1 MAALATGMI
10 VTGCASQGLSQTQA
24 AAPIERP
31 GQPARQAGPEISPE
45 RSDQM
50 TAPERSANA
59 FASSDAARGA
69 ARTHTVSSGENLF
82 RIALNNGMTTQQL
95 AALND
100 IPAPYVIVPGQAL
113 RLDAASTSAPAQPAA
128 RRSSAAPAEVRLA
141 SAPSPQSARQ
151 IPAVSSR
158 GTPDFILPVD
168 GRLVSRSRSLHSG
181 GSAPGWTFAVAS
193 GAPVSAAAQGSVM
206 YAGDGVPGFGNLVL
220 IRHSGDWVTAYGHN
234 DRILVSRGDSV
245 TVGQTIAR
253 APRVRRSEQA
263 EVYFEVRNGVTPV
276 DPGQVIEPGM
286 ARAGDRFADASR

>member
-1 MAALATGMI
+1 
-10 VTGCASQGLSQTQA
+10 
-24 AAPIERP
+24 
-31 GQPARQAGPEISPE
+31 
-45 RSDQM
+45 
-50 TAPERSANA
+50 
-59 FASSDAARGA
+59 
-69 ARTHTVSSGENLF
+69 
-82 RIALNNGMTTQQL
+82 
-95 AALND
+95 
-100 IPAPYVIVPGQAL
+100 
-113 RLDAASTSAPAQPAA
+113 
-128 RRSSAAPAEVRLA
+128 VRLA